1 MSRRKEITSPAE
13 ELDAL
18 ATDVISATRKNK
30 PVIPIVLLGLVLAA
44 LIVFLS
50 SILPLLKTAKSS
62 GQNIGEA
69 SGKVVGTAVGSVE
82 GATSGI
88 SAGAEAGREAG
99 LSAEDTV
106 VEISN
111 TIESNINSLG
121 SLEVLIANVDWT
133 TFHEVGNKYAALYFS
148 RANAVF
154 TVDLNQVTVTYREG
168 LISIVL
174 PKPTV
179 EVKFDPTQTELLA
192 DWQRK
197 YFDGTDLDGFEAYLN
212 TFSAT
217 KNFSEDT
224 ISNYDVLINLASE
237 SAVKQITEIA
247 NAVRGNNNEIKVSVS
262 IQAE

>member
-1 MSRRKEITSPAE
+1 MSKRKEIVSPAE
-13 ELDAL
+13 ELEAL

-30 PVIPIVLLGLVLAA
+30 PVIPILLSGLVLVA

-50 SILPLLKTAKSS
+50 SILPLLKTARTH

-82 GATSGI
+82 GAISGI
-88 SAGAEAGREAG
+88 SDGADAGREDG

-106 VEISN
+106 VEISS

-121 SLEVLIANVDWT
+121 SLEVLIANVDLT
-133 TFHEVGNKYAALYFS
+133 TFHEVGNTYAALYLS

-154 TVDLNQVTVTYREG
+154 TVDLSEVTVTHKEG

-174 PKPTV
+174 PKPSV

-192 DWQRK
+192 DWHKK
-197 YFDGTDLDGFEAYLN
+197 YFNGIDSDGFEAYLN

-217 KNFSEDT
+217 KNISEDK

-247 NAVRGNNNEIKVSVS
+247 NAVRDNNNQIKVSVS

>member
-1 MSRRKEITSPAE
+1 MSNRKQIESPAD
-13 ELDAL
+13 ELYGL
-18 ATDVISATRKNK
+18 ATDVIRVARKNK
-30 PVIPIVLLGLVLAA
+30 PVIPILLSGLVLVA
-44 LIVFLS
+44 LIVFS
-50 SILPLLKTAKSS
+50 TSILPLLKTSKIA

-69 SGKVVGTAVGSVE
+69 SGKVVGTAIGSVD

-88 SAGAEAGREAG
+88 TEGSEHGREDG

-111 TIESNINSLG
+111 IIESNINSLG
-121 SLEVLIANVDWT
+121 NLEVLIANVDLT
-133 TFHEVGNKYAALYFS
+133 TFHEVGNTYAALYLS

-154 TVDLNQVTVTYREG
+154 TVDLSKVTVTHKTG
-168 LISIVL
+168 IISIVL
-174 PKPTV
+174 PKPSV
-179 EVKFDPTQTELLA
+179 EVKFDPTQTDVLA
-192 DWQRK
+192 EYQRK
-197 YFDGTDLDGFEAYLN
+197 YFNGKESDGFEAYLN

-217 KNFSEDT
+217 KNFSECE

-237 SAVKQITEIA
+237 SAVKQVTEIA

>member
-1 MSRRKEITSPAE
+1 MSSKKQIASPAA
-13 ELDAL
+13 ELNGIV
-18 ATDVISATRKNK
+18 TDVLQATRKNK
-30 PVIPIVLLGLVLAA
+30 PIIPIALCGLLVVALV
-44 LIVFLS
+44 VFFS
-50 SILPLLKTAKSS
+50 SIVPLLITARST
-62 GQNIGEA
+62 GQAVGEA
-69 SGKVVGTAVGSVE
+69 SGKAVGVAVGSVE
-82 GATSGI
+82 GATSGFAEGAK
-88 SAGAEAGREAG
+88 AGHNDG

-111 TIESNINSLG
+111 TIENNINGFG
-121 SLEVLIANVDWT
+121 SLEVLIANVDLT
-133 TFHEVGNKYAALYFS
+133 TFHEVGNTYAALYLS

-154 TVDLNQVTVTYREG
+154 TVDLSKVTVTHREG

-174 PKPTV
+174 PKPSV

-197 YFDGTDLDGFEAYLN
+197 YFNGTDGDGFEAYLN

-217 KNFSEDT
+217 KNLSEDK

-247 NAVRGNNNEIKVSVS
+247 NAVRGNNNEIMVTVS